1 MFEVIEQ
8 SNENTAAIKVIGIGG
23 GGGNAVEH
31 MVRQGIRDVDFICAN
46 TDAQALKK
54 LSADNQIQLGVSV
67 TKGLGAGTDPSIG
80 RASALESQD
89 KIREHLTGAD
99 MLFITAGMGGGTGTG
114 AAPVVAETAK
124 EMGILTVAV
133 VTKPFAYEGKKRMQV
148 AERGIA
154 EISQFVDSLIIIPN
168 DKLDAVLGAE
178 QRLLDTFAAADDVLA
193 SAVTGIA
200 DVIIRPGLINVDFAD
215 VRTVMAEMGTAMMGN
230 GRASGE
236 DRAIKAAKLALASPL
251 LENVDITDAC
261 GILINVAANE
271 GILSS
276 EFREVGATIGE
287 YASEEA
293 TVVIGAVIDESLGD
307 ELKVT
312 LVATG
317 LGSATPA
324 QQLPALQGK
333 EERRKVLEDA
343 VGSGDYRHL
352 DRPTVIRNT
361 PTREDTHIPTMDEH
375 DMLDVPAFLRRQAD

>member
-8 SNENTAAIKVIGIGG
+8 GNANTAAIKVIGIGG

-31 MVRQGIRDVDFICAN
+31 MVRQAVGDVDFICAN

-67 TKGLGAGTDPSIG
+67 TKGLGAGTDPNVG

-133 VTKPFAYEGKKRMQV
+133 VTKPFAYEGKQRMLV

-168 DKLDAVLGAE
+168 DKLDAVLGTE

-215 VRTVMAEMGTAMMGN
+215 VRTVMSERGTAMMGN

-251 LENVDITDAC
+251 LENVDITDAR

-287 YASEEA
+287 YASEDA
-293 TVVIGAVIDESLGD
+293 VVVIGAVIDESLGE

-317 LGSATPA
+317 LGSIAPA
-324 QQLPALQGK
+324 QQIPELQDQA
-333 EERRKVLEDA
+333 RRKVLKAA
-343 VGSGDYRHL
+343 VDSGDYRPL

-361 PTREDTHIPTMDEH
+361 PTPEDKNIPPMDDL

>member
-271 GILSS
+271 DILSS

-333 EERRKVLEDA
+333 ERRKVLEDA